1 MNEFVQI
8 LSWRRSR
15 ELLLVFVTFQVKE
28 NVSNESSAP
37 SWIPEDEGK
46 CLEFVVLGIEQKFE
60 VECKC

>member
-37 SWIPEDEGK
+37 SWIPEDEAP
-46 CLEFVVLGIEQKFE
+46 
-60 VECKC
+60 CKLTAYFL